1 MTLDELEPGTTYY
14 IRAYATSQ
22 VGTTYSEVFTFTAA
36 EAKAPTLS
44 AVTQTAS
51 ANFSVSVKATITD
64 AGTSAV
70 TRSGFCWSTTNQTP
84 TTNDSVKEL
93 SGTEMATTWEAL
105 QPGTT
110 YYIRA
115 FAVNE
120 FGTAYS
126 EVFTF
131 TAAEAKAPTLSVI
144 TQTASANFSV
154 SIQASVTDAGTSA
167 VTRSGFCW
175 STTNQTPTLDDSTM
189 ELEGPALAMTLD
201 NLEPSTTYYIRAYA
215 GNEVGT
221 TYSEVFTFKVCYSVV
236 NVTRDGDRVDLEF
249 ASVTSQGLS
258 KVLDGCERAVVFAA
272 TVGLGV
278 DRLIARY
285 QTYAPSKA
293 LMLQAIGTERIEALC
308 DAFCR
313 EIAREYKAVRPRFSA
328 GYGDLPLE
336 LQRDIFRVL
345 DCQRRIGLTLNESLL
360 MSPSK
365 SVTAIIGVR

>member
-1 MTLDELEPGTTYY
+1 MGITVYTKSFDTPPVDKREIL
-14 IRAYATSQ
+14 RYAGAREGADDIESLME
-22 VGTTYSEVFTFTAA
+22 GCLA
-36 EAKAPTLS
+36 EA
-44 AVTQTAS
+44 
-51 ANFSVSVKATITD
+51 
-64 AGTSAV
+64 
-70 TRSGFCWSTTNQTP
+70 
-84 TTNDSVKEL
+84 
-93 SGTEMATTWEAL
+93 
-105 QPGTT
+105 
-110 YYIRA
+110 
-115 FAVNE
+115 
-120 FGTAYS
+120 
-126 EVFTF
+126 
-131 TAAEAKAPTLSVI
+131 
-144 TQTASANFSV
+144 
-154 SIQASVTDAGTSA
+154 
-167 VTRSGFCW
+167 
-175 STTNQTPTLDDSTM
+175 
-189 ELEGPALAMTLD
+189 
-201 NLEPSTTYYIRAYA
+201 
-215 GNEVGT
+215 
-221 TYSEVFTFKVCYSVV
+221 SEVFTFKVCYSVV

-293 LMLQAIGTERIEALC
+293 LMLQAIGAERIEALC